1 MAKAKEPK
9 EDPAAPNSRA
19 TVSGPAR
26 PSASDESLDDRVADG
41 VDNAALDALRE
52 RLTSGEAVPRLV
64 AVVLPP
70 GGSRALA
77 SDGRVVEFLKDQYR
91 HCKPLLVL
99 GDARLLLEKTGIP
112 EALPSGAADPGL
124 VIGAENDVNAAI
136 EDFVTAL
143 GKHRHFERE
152 TDPPRV

>member
-9 EDPAAPNSRA
+9 KDPAAPNSRA

-26 PSASDESLDDRVADG
+26 PSASDESLDDLVADG

-52 RLTSGEAVPRLV
+52 RLISGEAVPRLV

-143 GKHRHFERE
+143 GKHHHFERE